1 MQENVAMS
9 LVSGLF
15 KVAKGAAVGVA
26 AVTALPIFGAVG
38 SITALGIV
46 IGATVGAVAGI
57 ADEVIES
64 KNSKPKKVTRKR
76 SSTS

>member
-1 MQENVAMS
+1 MS
-9 LVSGLF
+9 FVSGLF

-46 IGATVGAVAGI
+46 IGATVGAVAGV
-57 ADEVIES
+57 ADEVIENKQAVS
-64 KNSKPKKVTRKR
+64 KKKAPRKR
-76 SSTS
+76 

>member
-1 MQENVAMS
+1 MS
-9 LVSGLF
+9 FVSGLI

-38 SITALGIV
+38 TITAAGIV
-46 IGATVGAVAGI
+46 VGAAVGAVAGV

-64 KNSKPKKVTRKR
+64 KKSRPRTK
-76 SSTS
+76 S

>member
-1 MQENVAMS
+1 MS
-9 LVSGLF
+9 FVSGLF

-46 IGATVGAVAGI
+46 IGATVGAVAGV
-57 ADEVIES
+57 ADEVIENKQAES
-64 KNSKPKKVTRKR
+64 KKKAPRKR
-76 SSTS
+76 STTP

>member
-1 MQENVAMS
+1 MS
-9 LVSGLF
+9 FVRGLI

-38 SITALGIV
+38 TITSAGII
-46 IGATVGAVAGI
+46 IGAAVGAVAGV

-64 KNSKPKKVTRKR
+64 KKNRPKPATRED
-76 SSTS
+76 TGTT

>member
-1 MQENVAMS
+1 MS
-9 LVSGLF
+9 YVSGLF

-26 AVTALPIFGAVG
+26 AVTALPVFGAVG

-46 IGATVGAVAGI
+46 IGATVGAAAGV

-64 KNSKPKKVTRKR
+64 KQAESKKKAPRKR
-76 SSTS
+76 STTP